1 LDLATIL
8 LLFKSSLLVGAI
20 CFLYVRWHGD
30 HIEGLGVLAASFFLQ
45 AAATTMAGMVEAGT
59 LIGTFWIVLMTAMGL
74 AGYALLW
81 IGLKELTTGAKTT
94 RLWLA
99 MLPPFILTVVIL
111 LTDSVDDNRIRAS
124 VFNFSAGFYLFVCA
138 MMVFLD
144 MRREKLGAKIP
155 LSMALGMGAFLCF
168 AIVLGINGLLISP
181 DALNIVFFLLIV
193 LFFIICLFIIIMVK
207 ERTEADL
214 HRLIATDELTGLPN
228 RRHFFSGLPA
238 EPRPGDAFIL
248 LDIDHFKRVN
258 DTLGHAT
265 GDKVLR
271 KVAEMIASDL
281 PSHAIYGR
289 LGGEEFGVFLPG
301 SGNDAALAIAE
312 LIRKRIENHQD
323 AITTISAGVAVAR
336 STSVISE
343 VMSAADAALYKAKQN
358 GRNRVWLHAET

>member
-1 LDLATIL
+1 
-8 LLFKSSLLVGAI
+8 
-20 CFLYVRWHGD
+20 
-30 HIEGLGVLAASFFLQ
+30 
-45 AAATTMAGMVEAGT
+45 
-59 LIGTFWIVLMTAMGL
+59 
-74 AGYALLW
+74 
-81 IGLKELTTGAKTT
+81 
-94 RLWLA
+94 
-99 MLPPFILTVVIL
+99 LTVAVL
-111 LTDSVDDNRIRAS
+111 FTDSVDDNRIRAS
-124 VFNFSAGFYLFVCA
+124 VFNLSAGVYLLACSVMVCH
-138 MMVFLD
+138 D
-144 MRREKLGAKIP
+144 IGREKLSAKVP
-155 LSMALGMGAFLCF
+155 LSLALGSGAFLCF

-228 RRHFFSGLPA
+228 RRHFFNGLPA

-265 GDKVLR
+265 GDRVLR

-281 PSHAIYGR
+281 PSQAIYGR

-312 LIRKRIENHQD
+312 LIRKRIENHHD

-336 STSVISE
+336 AASVITE

-358 GRNRVWLHAET
+358 GRNRVWLHVET